1 VTLWTAPSIPDA
13 PCPSCAGSRVDNLNY
28 RHVATCP
35 LHTLDDGTRAN
46 DWQALNVSPRARMRA
61 TTVTEL
67 TLAASLGWTPAGQ
80 GSVTLIDSGPPN
92 LYRRRILETDLRSG
106 FDPDLTEGATP

>member
-1 VTLWTAPSIPDA
+1 VTVWAGPSTPA
-13 PCPSCAGSRVDNLNY
+13 GPCPGCSGSRVGNLNY
-28 RHVATCP
+28 KHAATCA
-35 LHTLDDGTRAN
+35 LRDMDDGTRAN
-46 DWQALNVSPRARMRA
+46 DWQALNVSPRARMRP
-61 TTVTEL
+61 TTATEL